1 MRTIT
6 DFCAGWRFAKTAEVP
21 AALPE
26 NWEAVTLPHTWN
38 AVDGQDGGND
48 YWRGTAMYAKAFAR
62 PTLEEN
68 GRAVLEFLG
77 AAMTADVTLNGQHL
91 AHHEGGFSTFRVD
104 ITDALAD
111 ENLLC
116 VAVDNGENDRVYPQ
130 KADFTFYGGL
140 YRGVNLLTV
149 PAAHFALIDD
159 GTPGIHV
166 TPKLSDDL
174 HAAEV
179 TVDAWVEGEA
189 RETGNVK
196 FTLCGKTQDAAIVD
210 GHAQTVFRL
219 DPVHLWDGVNDPYLY
234 TVTAALNSGDEI
246 SARFGCRSFAIDPQ
260 KGFFLNG
267 RSYPLCGAAR
277 HQDRQGMGNAIKLA
291 EHKEDIALLL
301 EMGANTVRLAHY
313 QHAQEFYDLCDE
325 NGLIAWAEIP
335 YITAHV
341 QNGRQNT
348 LDQMRELVTQCY
360 NHPSIVCWGLSNEI
374 TAHGG
379 VTPEL
384 VENHQALNDLCHQLD
399 ATRPTTMAHAFMLD
413 PDEPFVMLSDIRSY
427 NLYYGWYLG
436 ELEANDKFFDDFHAA
451 HPDAVI
457 GLSEYGAD
465 ANPQFQ
471 SPNPSRGDWTESYQ
485 AVYHE
490 HMLKMW
496 SERPYIW
503 AMHCWNMFDFGADGR
518 EEGGKPGQNQKGLV
532 TFDRKTKKDA
542 FYLYKA
548 YLSKEPFAYVCGRR
562 YIDRPEAVTEIK
574 VYSNQPSVTLTV
586 DGKEFGTK
594 TGERIFTF
602 EVPISGEHTITA
614 TAGDLTDSITV
625 RKVEK
630 ANPDYTNGPAG
641 EVVNWFDKPEE
652 LIRPGY
658 FSIMDTMA
666 DIKKDPQ
673 AGALLGRIMAK
684 AKESYGDV
692 AKGVQLPEKV
702 QQLMDLSPLQTTLKQ
717 AGKAVSPAM
726 IQQLNAALNQIPKK
740 R

>member
-6 DFCAGWRFAKTAEVP
+6 DFCADWCFSKTAEIP

-26 NWEAVTLPHTWN
+26 NWERVTLPHTWN
-38 AVDGQDGGND
+38 AKDGQDGGND
-48 YWRGTAMYAKAFAR
+48 YWRGTAMYAKTFSR
-62 PTLEEN
+62 PALEEN
-68 GRAVLEFLG
+68 GRAVLEFPG
-77 AAMTADVTLNGQHL
+77 AAMTAEVYVNGQKL

-104 ITDALAD
+104 ITDALQD

-116 VAVDNGENDRVYPQ
+116 VAVDNSENDRVYPQ

-140 YRGVNLLTV
+140 YRRVNLITV
-149 PAAHFALIDD
+149 PAAHFALIKD
-159 GTPGIHV
+159 GTPGMRV
-166 TPKLSDDL
+166 TPKLSDEL
-174 HAAEV
+174 RAAEV
-179 TVDAWVEGEA
+179 TVEAWTEGPARNVRFILAGKAQEA
-189 RETGNVK
+189 PV
-196 FTLCGKTQDAAIVD
+196 ID
-210 GHAQTVFRL
+210 GYAQTVFRL
-219 DPVHLWDGVNDPYLY
+219 DPVHLWNGVDDPYLY
-234 TVTAALNSGDEI
+234 HITAILDGGDEI
-246 SARFGCRSFAIDPQ
+246 FTRFGCRSFEIDSQ

-267 RSYPLCGAAR
+267 RSYPLCGVAR
-277 HQDRQGMGNAIKLA
+277 HQDRQGMGNALTLK
-291 EHKEDIALLL
+291 EHQEDIAIIK

-325 NGLIAWAEIP
+325 NGLIVWAEIP
-335 YITAHV
+335 YITAHM

-348 LDQMRELVTQCY
+348 LDQMRELITQCY

-384 VENHQALNDLCHQLD
+384 FENHEALNDLCHQLD
-399 ATRPTTMAHAFMLD
+399 PTRPTTMAHAFMLD

-490 HMLKMW
+490 HLLKMW

-532 TFDRKTKKDA
+532 TFDRKMKKDA

-548 YLSKEPFAYVCGRR
+548 YLSKEPFVHVCGSR
-562 YIDRPEAVTEIK
+562 YVDRPEAVTEIK
-574 VYSNQPSVTLTV
+574 VYSNQPSMTLTV

-614 TAGDLTDSITV
+614 TAGDSSDSITV
-625 RKVEK
+625 RKVEQ
-630 ANPDYTNGPAG
+630 ANPDYTNGAAG
-641 EVVNWFDKPEE
+641 EIVNWFDKPEE

-726 IQQLNAALNQIPKK
+726 IKQLNAALNQIPKK
-740 R
+740 Q